1 MSLDKPKKALTL
13 TRRQALKVLG
23 VGTGVALTPRIVA
36 SRLATSEED
45 KRADV
50 IVVGAGFAGLT
61 AARNLMREGRRVV
74 VLEARDRVGGR
85 VKAGKLAGHSVD
97 VGGMWVGPTQ
107 TRLLEMIKEYG
118 LHTTPQFEA
127 GKAISEIN
135 GKRASA
141 DGEGTGMNPEDERA
155 YNRIVKELDHL
166 SGLLP
171 LDAPW
176 NMVDAEALDDITV
189 QDWLSSATTN
199 KAVRS
204 FLEASIRLNFAADPF
219 QMSFL
224 YFLFYL
230 RSGDNFDT
238 LNGYKNAAQAFLVKE
253 TVHEV
258 AARIAIELKHT
269 IILESPV
276 RTISQNASG
285 VTVNSDKG
293 NWRADYAIVA
303 VPLPLSVRIA
313 YDPPLSPERDI
324 LAQHMPMG
332 SVIKYWVAYEKP
344 FWREHGLNGM
354 LWSDLPPSSA
364 ICDASPSGGGP
375 GFLVGFF
382 EAHNALQWTGRP
394 MEERKKVVIERIV
407 EFLGPEG
414 AHPIDYEDQDWPAEV
429 WSRGCYGASMGPGIM
444 TTVGKVIRQPHGR
457 IHWAGTETATRWMG
471 YIDGAIRSGDRAAA
485 EVQSRAKESK
495 ASA

>member
-1 MSLDKPKKALTL
+1 MGLCAVRTL
-13 TRRQALKVLG
+13 T
-23 VGTGVALTPRIVA
+23 
-36 SRLATSEED
+36 
-45 KRADV
+45 
-50 IVVGAGFAGLT
+50 
-61 AARNLMREGRRVV
+61 
-74 VLEARDRVGGR
+74 
-85 VKAGKLAGHSVD
+85 
-97 VGGMWVGPTQ
+97 
-107 TRLLEMIKEYG
+107 
-118 LHTTPQFEA
+118 
-127 GKAISEIN
+127 
-135 GKRASA
+135 
-141 DGEGTGMNPEDERA
+141 
-155 YNRIVKELDHL
+155 
-166 SGLLP
+166 
-171 LDAPW
+171 
-176 NMVDAEALDDITV
+176 V
-189 QDWLSSATTN
+189 QNWLSSATTN

-219 QMSFL
+219 QMSP
-224 YFLFYL
+224 YL

-382 EAHNALQWTGRP
+382 EAHNSLQWTCRP
-394 MEERKKVVIERIV
+394 M
-407 EFLGPEG
+407 
-414 AHPIDYEDQDWPAEV
+414 
-429 WSRGCYGASMGPGIM
+429 
-444 TTVGKVIRQPHGR
+444 
-457 IHWAGTETATRWMG
+457 
-471 YIDGAIRSGDRAAA
+471 
-485 EVQSRAKESK
+485 
-495 ASA
+495 